1 MFGRF
6 RTTNVEVLLRFES
19 QTFDF
24 DGFASFF
31 LTPDR
36 VYWWTLWVLSV
47 NHNTEGRNIQR
58 SEALNSISIRREG
71 VVVVSTYLGHNEG
84 SRCGRRREFSMRASL

>member
-19 QTFDF
+19 QTFDL

-31 LTPDR
+31 LTTDR
-36 VYWWTLWVLSV
+36 ICWWRLWVLPV
-47 NHNTEGRNIQR
+47 NHNTEHKEIGGF
-58 SEALNSISIRREG
+58 ELNLPDVEKVLLSSQPI
-71 VVVVSTYLGHNEG
+71 
-84 SRCGRRREFSMRASL
+84 